1 MARAFDIILHQ
12 GATGRI
18 YNIGGSNEM
27 ANLDV
32 ARDIIRQMG
41 LMQPPVPPPSQQ
53 QQVVHGKKEDWAPP
67 PPSGDGERGGDG
79 DGDGDGEEPPEMV
92 VEEAGG
98 EGAEAAA
105 VAEAKAEQAAMARYI
120 TYVEDRAFNDAR
132 YDINSSQLKALG
144 WREEVSW
151 DEGLR
156 KTIAW
161 YRDLEKTSRWG
172 NIEGALVA
180 HPSHPL

>member
-12 GATGRI
+12 GVTGRI

-32 ARDIIRQMG
+32 ARDIVRKMD
-41 LMQPPVPPPSQQ
+41 LVQPPPPSQQ
-53 QQVVHGKKEDWAPP
+53 LRHSHTHGKQDDGAP
-67 PPSGDGERGGDG
+67 PPSGGGERGEGG
-79 DGDGDGEEPPEMV
+79 HGEEPPEV
-92 VEEAGG
+92 AVEEAGSD
-98 EGAEAAA
+98 GAEAVAA
-105 VAEAKAEQAAMARYI
+105 VEVAAAAAAEQAAMARYI

-132 YDINSSQLKALG
+132 YSVNSSQLKALG

-151 DEGLR
+151 DQGLR
-156 KTIAW
+156 HTIEW
-161 YRDLEKTSRWG
+161 YRNPGNMSRWG